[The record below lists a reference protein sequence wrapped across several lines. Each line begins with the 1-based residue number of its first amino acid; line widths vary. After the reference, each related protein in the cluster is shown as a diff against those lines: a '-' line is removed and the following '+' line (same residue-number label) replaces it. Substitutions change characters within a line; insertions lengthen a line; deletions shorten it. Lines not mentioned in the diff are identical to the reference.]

1 MKKLLIIGFTW
12 PEPLSTAAGTRMQ
25 QLIHFFIEQ
34 RYEVT
39 FASTAN
45 TSTLSMDLASLGV
58 KSQTILLNHDSF
70 DDFVKELQPTIVL
83 FDRFLTEE
91 QFGWRVAEAVP
102 DAVRILETSDLHSLR
117 EAREKAFRANEPFT
131 VEAWLQHDTTK
142 REIASIY
149 RCDLSLIIS
158 SYEMELLTQTLKIEG
173 GLLLHLPFMLRAID
187 EAQMATWPG
196 FEERTDFVCI
206 GNGKHAPNVDAIVW
220 LKHEIWPLIRK
231 RLPEAQLHVYGSY
244 LPEQI
249 SQMHRPKEG
258 FWVHGWAED
267 AHAVLRNALVNLAPL
282 RFGAGIKGKLADA
295 MLNGTPS
302 ITTAIGAEGM
312 HDGHPWCGGIY
323 STAEE
328 LANAAVQ
335 LYTDTNV
342 WRIAVQKG
350 IAIINDLYDTE
361 KLGALLKI
369 RIEGLLKNLKAHRIQ
384 NFTGAMI
391 QHQTLQSTKYLSKW
405 IAEKNRGG

>member
-1 MKKLLIIGFTW
+1 MRKVLIIGFTW

-25 QLIHFFIEQ
+25 QLIHFFVDQ
-34 RYEVT
+34 NYGVT

-45 TSTLSMDLASLGV
+45 TSTLSMDLASLGI
-58 KSQTILLNHDSF
+58 KSQAILLNCDSF
-70 DDFVKELQPTIVL
+70 DAFVKELQPTIVL

-158 SYEMELLTQTLKIEG
+158 SYEMELLTKTLKIEAA
-173 GLLLHLPFMLRAID
+173 LLLHLPFMLPAID
-187 EAQMATWPG
+187 EAQIASWPP

-206 GNGKHAPNVDAIVW
+206 GNGRHAPNVDAVVW
-220 LKHEIWPLIRK
+220 LKKDIWPLIRK
-231 RLPEAQLHVYGSY
+231 QLPEAQLHVYGSY
-244 LPEQI
+244 LPEHLN
-249 SQMHRPKEG
+249 QMHRPKEG
-258 FWVHGWAED
+258 FLIQGWVED
-267 AHAVLRNALVNLAPL
+267 VHTVLKNARVNLAPL

-302 ITTAIGAEGM
+302 VTTEIGAEGM
-312 HDGHPWCGGIY
+312 QDGHPWCGGVY
-323 STAEE
+323 NTAEE

-335 LYTDTNV
+335 LYTDKNV

-350 IAIINDLYDTE
+350 IAIINDLYDLE
-361 KLGALLKI
+361 KLSPLLET
-369 RIEGLLKNLKAHRIQ
+369 RIEDLLKNLKTHRVQ
-384 NFTGAMI
+384 NFMGAMI

-405 IAEKNRGG
+405 IAEKNR